1 MTKLS
6 LTKKVRP
13 SHSLNTSLLKK
24 SNWSLLAARMV
35 SKINVSTASFF
46 PRNDGF
52 PTALTGT
59 AQAALPNCNYQINKA
74 QAGKTYALCTHN
86 KKKMKWTMQYSF
98 FTNFALPCPPPLSW
112 LKNTNLPRTL
122 TFPLKPSKTSIDSQ
136 CYKQLVY

>member
-1 MTKLS
+1 
-6 LTKKVRP
+6 
-13 SHSLNTSLLKK
+13 
-24 SNWSLLAARMV
+24 MV

-86 KKKMKWTMQYSF
+86 KKNEMNNAIF
-98 FTNFALPCPPPLSW
+98 FFSQISHSPAPPL
-112 LKNTNLPRTL
+112 LA
-122 TFPLKPSKTSIDSQ
+122 D
-136 CYKQLVY
+136 

>member
-1 MTKLS
+1 
-6 LTKKVRP
+6 
-13 SHSLNTSLLKK
+13 
-24 SNWSLLAARMV
+24 MV

-86 KKKMKWTMQYSF
+86 KKNEMNNAIF
-98 FTNFALPCPPPLSW
+98 FFHKFRITLPPPPLS
-112 LKNTNLPRTL
+112 
-122 TFPLKPSKTSIDSQ
+122 
-136 CYKQLVY
+136 